1 MKKTKTLLQLLPSIA
16 LLLAVVLAAG
26 SSGCSLLGGDNSS
39 SDSQTSS
46 SSSQSE
52 SDGYPVTVAEVIVPE
67 QPEKVL
73 SLSPSLTEILCD
85 LGYASRLAGVS
96 DYCDY
101 PQAVASKP
109 KLGTV
114 QLPDLEAIRET
125 GAKYLF
131 TETAFAEQDLIA
143 LQQAQIE
150 VICLTPAKTLEELKK
165 LYTSLCTVMDGET
178 EGKAAAQKA
187 MDGYQA
193 QLDSAAAAVKA
204 LADARG
210 EAVKVAYLR
219 VMPFTVAGGDTLEGR
234 LLEAIGF
241 ENVAGDYSQWSY
253 PESKLSEYKPD
264 FFFLDSS
271 ITIKMLE
278 QHASYKNLNATIKD
292 RYYNL
297 DMLVFERQGARMF
310 DALEEMA
317 KAAAEKLG

>member
-1 MKKTKTLLQLLPSIA
+1 MKKAPSFLRLLPSIA
-16 LLLAVVLAAG
+16 LLLAVLFAAG
-26 SSGCSLLGGDNSS
+26 SSGCSLLGGDSSS
-39 SDSQTSS
+39 SDSMTSS

-52 SDGYPVTVAEVIVPE
+52 SDGYPVTVAEVIVTEKPD
-67 QPEKVL
+67 KVL

-85 LGYASRLAGVS
+85 LGYADRLAGVS

-114 QLPDLEAIRET
+114 QLPDLEAIRQT
-125 GAKYLF
+125 GAQYLF

-150 VICLTPAKTLEELKK
+150 VICLSPAKTLDELEK

-178 EGKAAAQKA
+178 EGTAAAQKA
-187 MDGYQA
+187 MDGYQE
-193 QLDSAAAAVKA
+193 QLDRAAATVSA
-204 LADARG
+204 LTEARG
-210 EAVKVAYLR
+210 EAVQVAYLR
-219 VMPFTVAGGDTLEGR
+219 MLPFTVAGGDTLEGR

-253 PESKLSEYKPD
+253 PESKLSEYDPD

-271 ITIKMLE
+271 VTIEMLE
-278 QHASYKNLNATIKD
+278 QDASYQNLNATLQD
-292 RYYNL
+292 SYYNL
-297 DMLVFERQGARMF
+297 DMLVFDRQGARMF
-310 DALEEMA
+310 DALEAMA
-317 KAAAEKLG
+317 QAAADTLG